1 MTDPQVQSGQPP
13 RPQLARLNGL
23 DSIRFLCALIVVFA
37 HTGQPPLR
45 DGIDVSHPVWRLVDA
60 LIGNLWSSAAAVIA
74 FFVISGFCIHYAYA
88 AGNRIPALAEYYVR
102 RYARILIPALAAIA
116 ISTAVGLN
124 LSLFEDSI
132 LWSVAAEIVYYTI
145 YPVLLIARRRLG
157 SWMPLIVVAFVLGFG
172 VAATKP
178 HVGEYPMFGLQL
190 NWLLGLPCWLL
201 GCWLADL
208 TANRRLPNLARFVW
222 PMRGAVWSAMILCSV
237 LRYHTVIG
245 YPWSLNL
252 FAIVVALWLGAEV
265 GHFSTRTPPRWL
277 EWCGRWSYSLYLTH
291 KMGMIIFLWLALPDL
306 GPVLGWS
313 VRLAFVL
320 ASAYLFYLVCE
331 KPAHSLARWAGG
343 RLRSP
348 RPAVAERA

>member
-1 MTDPQVQSGQPP
+1 MDAQLQPAQTA

-45 DGIDVSHPVWRLVDA
+45 DGIDVSHPLGRMVDA
-60 LIGNLWSSAAAVIA
+60 LVANIWSSAAAVIA
-74 FFVISGFCIHYAYA
+74 FFVISGLCIHYAYA
-88 AGNRIPALAEYYVR
+88 AENRIPRLSEYYTR
-102 RYARILIPALAAIA
+102 RYVRILMPALAAIA
-116 ISTAVGLN
+116 LSAALGLN
-124 LSLFEDSI
+124 LSLFNDSI
-132 LWSVAAEIVYYTI
+132 LWSVVAEVVYYTI
-145 YPVLLIARRRLG
+145 YPLLLIVRRRLG
-157 SWMPLIVVAFVLGFG
+157 SWAPLILVAFGLGFC

-178 HVGEYPMFGLQL
+178 LIGEYPKFGLQL

-208 TANRRLPNLARFVW
+208 IATRRLPNLARFVW
-222 PMRGAVWSAMILCSV
+222 PMRGAVWAAMILCSV

-252 FAIVVALWLGAEV
+252 FAIVVAIWLGAEV
-265 GHFSTRTPPRWL
+265 GHFSNREPPRWM

-291 KMGMIIFLWLALPDL
+291 KMGLVIFLWLALPDL
-306 GPVLGWS
+306 GTVLGWS
-313 VRLAFVL
+313 VRLAFLL
-320 ASAYLFYLVCE
+320 ASAYLFYLICE

-343 RLRSP
+343 RLR
-348 RPAVAERA
+348 